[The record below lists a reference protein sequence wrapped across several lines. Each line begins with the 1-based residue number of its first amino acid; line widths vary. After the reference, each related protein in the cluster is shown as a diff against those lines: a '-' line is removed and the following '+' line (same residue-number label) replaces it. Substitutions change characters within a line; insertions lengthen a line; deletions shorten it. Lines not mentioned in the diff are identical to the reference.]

1 MKQRASR
8 AIVFLTTFVM
18 VVTCF
23 CSFGTAGVFAAEETK
38 TIALSI
44 YDGDTLVKE
53 YTLDD
58 LKAIAAKEGDKHYK
72 YSGYNRNPSFYTF
85 GDPDNKVTPSYE
97 DVKECIGPTVKG
109 VLADAGVSYTS
120 DTAISFDGSGY
131 GVSFIA
137 SDLFEGRYYY
147 PNAHDIE
154 GGDPAPESAYA
165 GAQLTEP
172 IIDIYDENPDNA
184 YVETVLRFGQKVP
197 NERNNTFFV
206 KYVANGG
213 KIIVGDEVT
222 EKWEPV
228 TAPVYSSGT
237 VLPETA
243 IEFDTKYMN
252 NKYAAGTVYY
262 TVEYNEG
269 DTAPEGTEPKT
280 GGTIYNYDKYGHS
293 NPPVLEKEGTYTIK
307 VKVTGY
313 GLRDSETTTFT
324 YRVKDIDSPEKI
336 EKLTAARNAYNSIKL
351 SWSKS
356 DDADGYEIRR
366 TDAKNSEQAV
376 IASTEEIS
384 YIDEELITGLEYEYT
399 VMPYKQLDS
408 GQRVYTSGTSAKAKT
423 YLTKPTLSS
432 VARSGYNSIL
442 VKWNEVEGAS
452 GYQIYRYDAVSK
464 KYSLAGTVADG
475 ETVSY
480 TNTGLRT
487 GRKYTYKVRAY
498 RTLEDGTTSYS
509 SYSSTKYATPYLTKP
524 TLSSVARSGYSSIKI
539 KWNKIAG
546 ASGYQIYRYDA
557 VSKKYSLIKTITSGS
572 TTSYT
577 NTGLKTG
584 RKYTYKVRAYRT
596 VSSSTEVYS
605 SYSSTK
611 YATPYLTKPT
621 VSLKAGTKAIT
632 VKWSKIAGA
641 NGYKVYRATSKNGS
655 YKLVKTIKP
664 GSTVSWKNSKL
675 TKNKTYYYKVKA
687 YRIVNK
693 KYVYSSTSSYKYT
706 RAK

>member
-1 MKQRASR
+1 MRQAKR
-8 AIVFLTTFVM
+8 AISLLTAFVM

-23 CSFGTAGVFAAEETK
+23 CSFGTAGAFAAEDTEAT
-38 TIALSI
+38 ALSV

-58 LKAIAAKEGDKHYK
+58 LKAIADKEGNKKYK

-109 VLADAGVSYTS
+109 VLADAGITYSS

-137 SDLFEGRYYY
+137 DDLFEGRYYY

-154 GGDPAPESAYA
+154 GGDPAPESAYE

-213 KIIVGDEVT
+213 KIIVGDEVS

-228 TAPVYSSGT
+228 TAPIYSSGT

-243 IEFDTKYMN
+243 IEFDTKYMI
-252 NKYAAGTVYY
+252 NKHAAGTVYY
-262 TVEYNEG
+262 TVEYSKG
-269 DTAPEGTEPKT
+269 DTAPEGTEPKA
-280 GGTIYNYDKYGHS
+280 GGTIYNYDKYGNS
-293 NPPVLEKEGTYTIK
+293 NPPVLEKEGMYTIK
-307 VKVTGY
+307 VKVIGY
-313 GLRDSETTTFT
+313 GLRDSETMTFT
-324 YRVKDIDSPEKI
+324 YKVEDIDSPE
-336 EKLTAARNAYNSIKL
+336 ETEELTAARSTYDSIKL

-366 TDAKNSEQAV
+366 KDAKNNEQTV
-376 IASTEEIS
+376 VASTTETS
-384 YIDEELITGLEYEYT
+384 YLDKELTTGLEYEYT

-408 GQRVYTSGTSAKAKT
+408 GQRVYASGISAEAKT

-464 KYSLAGTVADG
+464 KYSLAGTVTDG

-509 SYSSTKYATPYLTKP
+509 SYSSTKSATPYLTKP
-524 TLSSVARSGYSSIKI
+524 TLSSVSRSGYSSIKI
-539 KWNKIAG
+539 KWNKITG

-557 VSKKYSLIKTITSGS
+557 VSKKYSRIKTITSGS

-596 VSSSTEVYS
+596 LSSSTKSYS

-611 YATPYLTKPT
+611 AATPYLTKPT
-621 VSLKAGTKAIT
+621 VSLKAGTRAIT
-632 VKWSKIAGA
+632 VKWTKIAGA
-641 NGYKVYRATSKNGS
+641 SGYKVYRSTKKSSG
-655 YKLVKTIKP
+655 YKLVKTIKG
-664 GSTVSWKNSKL
+664 GSTVSWKNTKL
-675 TKNKTYYYKVKA
+675 TKGKRYYYKVKA
-687 YRIVNK
+687 YRVVNK
-693 KYVYSSTSSYKYT
+693 KNVYSSTSSYKYT

>member
-1 MKQRASR
+1 MSFIKKR
-8 AIVFLTTFVM
+8 AISIMTAIAVLMTM
-18 VVTCF
+18 CF
-23 CSFGTAGVFAAEETK
+23 SVIEPITAFAAGSGAQT
-38 TIALSI
+38 ALSV

-137 SDLFEGRYYY
+137 GDLFEGRYYY

-154 GGDPAPESAYA
+154 GGDPAPESAYE

-184 YVETVLRFGQKVP
+184 YVETVVRFGQKVP

-228 TAPVYSSGT
+228 TTPIYSSGT

-243 IEFDTKYMN
+243 IKFDTKYMN

-262 TVEYNEG
+262 TVEHNKG
-269 DTAPEGTEPKT
+269 DTAPEGTEPEA
-280 GGTIYNYDKYGHS
+280 GGTIYNYDRNGNS
-293 NPPVLEKEGTYTIK
+293 NPPVLEKEGMYTIK
-307 VKVTGY
+307 VKVIGY

-324 YRVKDIDSPEKI
+324 YKVEDIDSPERV
-336 EKLTAARNAYNSIKL
+336 EKLTAARNTYDSIKL

-356 DDADGYEIRR
+356 DDADGYEIIRKD
-366 TDAKNSEQAV
+366 TGNNKQIVVGTA
-376 IASTEEIS
+376 TETT
-384 YIDEELITGLEYEYT
+384 YLDEDLITGLEYEYT
-399 VMPYKQLDS
+399 VRAYKQLDS
-408 GQRVYTSGTSAKAKT
+408 GQKVYASGISAK
-423 YLTKPTLSS
+423 
-432 VARSGYNSIL
+432 
-442 VKWNEVEGAS
+442 
-452 GYQIYRYDAVSK
+452 
-464 KYSLAGTVADG
+464 
-475 ETVSY
+475 
-480 TNTGLRT
+480 
-487 GRKYTYKVRAY
+487 
-498 RTLEDGTTSYS
+498 
-509 SYSSTKYATPYLTKP
+509 ATPYLTKP
-524 TLSSVARSGYSSIKI
+524 TLSSVTRKSYSSIQV
-539 KWNKIAG
+539 KWNKITG
-546 ASGYQIYRYDA
+546 ADGYELCRYDA
-557 VSKKYSLIKTITSGS
+557 VTKKYSLVKDVKDSSTISL
-572 TTSYT
+572 T

-584 RKYTYKVRAYRT
+584 RKYTYKVRAYRLL
-596 VSSSTEVYS
+596 EDGNKVYS

-611 YATPYLTKPT
+611 AATPYLTKPT
-621 VSLKAGTKAIT
+621 VKLTAGKKSVT
-632 VKWSKIAGA
+632 VKWNKISGA
-641 NGYKVYRATSKNGS
+641 SGYKIYRSTKKNSGYKV
-655 YKLVKTIKP
+655 VKTIKK

-675 TKNKTYYYKVKA
+675 TKNKRYYYKVKA
-687 YRIVNK
+687 YRVVDK
-693 KYVYSSTSSYKYT
+693 KNVYSSYSSLKYT

>member
-1 MKQRASR
+1 MKQRANR

-23 CSFGTAGVFAAEETK
+23 CSFGAEGVFAAEEGSPA
-38 TIALSI
+38 ALSV

-109 VLADAGVSYTS
+109 ILADAGVSYTS
-120 DTAISFDGSGY
+120 NTSISFDGSGY

-147 PNAHDIE
+147 PNAHNIE

-228 TAPVYSSGT
+228 TAPVYRSGT

-262 TVEYNEG
+262 TVEYSKG
-269 DTAPEGTEPKT
+269 DTAPEGIEPKA

-293 NPPVLEKEGTYTIK
+293 NPPVLEKEGTYTVK

-336 EKLTAARNAYNSIKL
+336 EKLTAARNTYNSIKL

-356 DDADGYEIRR
+356 DEADGYEIRR
-366 TDAKNSEQAV
+366 KDANNSEQIV
-376 IASTEEIS
+376 VASTEETS
-384 YIDEELITGLEYEYT
+384 YIDKELITGLEYEYT

-408 GQRVYTSGTSAKAKT
+408 GQKVYTSGISAK
-423 YLTKPTLSS
+423 
-432 VARSGYNSIL
+432 
-442 VKWNEVEGAS
+442 
-452 GYQIYRYDAVSK
+452 
-464 KYSLAGTVADG
+464 
-475 ETVSY
+475 
-480 TNTGLRT
+480 
-487 GRKYTYKVRAY
+487 
-498 RTLEDGTTSYS
+498 
-509 SYSSTKYATPYLTKP
+509 ATPYLTKP
-524 TLSSVARSGYSSIKI
+524 TLSSVSRKSYSSIQV

-546 ASGYQIYRYDA
+546 ADGYELSRYDA
-557 VSKKYSLIKTITSGS
+557 VTKKYSLVKDIKDGS
-572 TTSYT
+572 IISLT
-577 NTGLKTG
+577 NTSLKTG
-584 RKYTYKVRAYRT
+584 RKYTYKVRAYRLLEDGT
-596 VSSSTEVYS
+596 KVYS

-611 YATPYLTKPT
+611 AATPYLTKPT
-621 VSLKAGTKAIT
+621 VKLTAGKKAVT
-632 VKWSKIAGA
+632 VKWNKIAGA
-641 NGYKVYRATSKNGS
+641 SGYKIYRSTKKSSG
-655 YKLVKTIKP
+655 YKLVKTIKK
-664 GSTVSWKNSKL
+664 GSTVSWKNTKLKKSKR
-675 TKNKTYYYKVKA
+675 YYYKVKA
-687 YRIVNK
+687 YRVVNK
-693 KYVYSSTSSYKYT
+693 KNVYSSTSSYKYT
-706 RAK
+706 RTK